1 MAQLKLLLVFAVLA
15 ALHTWPMPSDPARL
29 TRLDNHDTAFNT
41 WVIAWVAHQ
50 LANNPLDLFD
60 APIFYP
66 ASRALAFSEHM
77 AVQGAMTVP
86 LEWLDASPVLAY
98 NLMVWLGLALSGF
111 AMSRLVRTWTGSTI
125 GGVVAGCLYAFN
137 AYTLTSYAHLQAL
150 HLEFLPLVLYAFDR
164 VLREPRTAHVL
175 LLIVSF
181 ALQALCSNYTMVM
194 MSAALLAALLVRP
207 EPWRF
212 DARLWLRL
220 AAAGIAAGL
229 LLLPFLLPYY
239 HVRIED
245 GLVRTIDD
253 VRIYSATWRDYLA
266 TGGRL
271 HHTLW
276 SHRVFEGH
284 TPLFPGLTALA
295 LVALT
300 AVSGV
305 IWTDVRARMALAFG
319 ALGVFLSFG
328 AWLPGYEWLH
338 THVTLLQGIR
348 AVARWGVLFLIAV
361 AILAGYAVAALESR
375 WQSRRWW
382 RVAAVGLIALTTV
395 EAIRAPLTMY
405 RFDGVPDVY
414 SRLARDDIRAMVVF
428 PLFGGRQFDS
438 NAPYLIHQTRH
449 WRPMLNG
456 YSSFAPPLFYSLADT
471 LQAFPAPVA
480 MDALRKHGISHV
492 LLQREPLARDFG
504 AAALESLRTHADLEF
519 IFEQD
524 GVILYR
530 VR

>member
-1 MAQLKLLLVFAVLA
+1 VAELRLLLVFVVLA
-15 ALHTWPMPSDPARL
+15 AVHTWPMPSDPAHL
-29 TRLDNHDTAFNT
+29 TRLDNNDTAFNT
-41 WVIAWVAHQ
+41 WVITWVAHQ
-50 LANNPLDLFD
+50 LTNAPLQLFE

-66 ASRALAFSEHM
+66 AKRALAFSEHM

-86 LEWLDASPVLAY
+86 LQWVGASPVLTY
-98 NLMVWLGLALSGF
+98 NLLVWLGLALSGF
-111 AMSRLVRTWTGSTI
+111 AMACLVRTWTGSVL
-125 GGVVAGCLYAFN
+125 GGIVAGCLYSFN

-164 VLREPRTAHVL
+164 VLRDARTAHVL
-175 LLIVSF
+175 LLIGSF
-181 ALQALCSNYTMVM
+181 VLQALCSNYTMVM
-194 MSAALLAALLVRP
+194 MSAALLVALAVRP
-207 EPWRF
+207 EPRRF
-212 DARLWLRL
+212 DRRLWLSL
-220 AAAGIAAGL
+220 AAAAIAAAI

-239 HVRIED
+239 YVRAEE

-271 HHTLW
+271 HHALW
-276 SHRVFEGH
+276 SHRVFDGR
-284 TPLFPGLTALA
+284 TPLFPGITALA
-295 LVALT
+295 LAAL
-300 AVSGV
+300 AVVSGV
-305 IWTDVRARMALAFG
+305 GWRDARARMALAFG
-319 ALGVFLSFG
+319 SLGVVLSFG
-328 AWLPGYEWLH
+328 ALLPGYEWLH

-375 WQSRRWW
+375 WQTRPWW
-382 RVAAVGLIALTTV
+382 RVAAIGLIALVTV

-405 RFDGVPDVY
+405 RFEGVPDVY
-414 SRLARDDIRAMVVF
+414 ARLAREDIHAMAIF
-428 PLFGGRQFDS
+428 PLFGGRQFDG
-438 NAPYLIHQTRH
+438 NAPYLIQQTRH

-456 YSSFAPPLFYSLADT
+456 YSSFAPPRFYSSAET

-480 MDALRKHGISHV
+480 IDVLRKQGISHV
-492 LLQREPLARDFG
+492 LLQREPLERDYG
-504 AAALESLRTHADLEF
+504 AAALDSLRTHADLEF
-519 IFEQD
+519 VFEQD